1 MGLYGNFT
9 QSFFKPLYSTSTL
22 KRRFCPFTLSLRNT
36 KVSYDCHGEINMVE
50 IMTATIN
57 PNYLKIMLLK
67 LQLKKYFQWKSKV
80 AQEKNDQQRV
90 IT

>member
-1 MGLYGNFT
+1 
-9 QSFFKPLYSTSTL
+9 
-22 KRRFCPFTLSLRNT
+22 
-36 KVSYDCHGEINMVE
+36 MVE

-57 PNYLKIMLLK
+57 SNYLKIMLLK
-67 LQLKKYFQWKSKV
+67 LHLKKYFQWKSKV

>member
-1 MGLYGNFT
+1 
-9 QSFFKPLYSTSTL
+9 
-22 KRRFCPFTLSLRNT
+22 
-36 KVSYDCHGEINMVE
+36 MVE

-57 PNYLKIMLLK
+57 SNYLKIMLLI

-80 AQEKNDQQRV
+80 SQEKNDQQRV

>member
-1 MGLYGNFT
+1 
-9 QSFFKPLYSTSTL
+9 
-22 KRRFCPFTLSLRNT
+22 
-36 KVSYDCHGEINMVE
+36 MVE

-80 AQEKNDQQRV
+80 AQEKNDQQRL